1 MKARASFYSSSVSV
15 MTSSLETVRWWNTTF
30 PVSVLMKYIS
40 FSNSFLSKLMEPFII
55 ITNTFLYFLWH
66 ILFRRSLCC
75 YIQHRPAFHIRSV
88 QMSTERKMCC
98 MDFLLVTIC
107 TAPFLC
113 GMAILYHRKRGLS
126 NAKNPL
132 QIIEKSYTRC
142 PWKADVYML
151 YLLNK

>member
-15 MTSSLETVRWWNTTF
+15 IMSSLETVRGWNTTF

-40 FSNSFLSKLMEPFII
+40 FSNSFFSKLIEPFIT

-113 GMAILYHRKRGLS
+113 GIFILYPVFCRLS
-126 NAKNPL
+126 NPNDWLKA
-132 QIIEKSYTRC
+132 IKSGYIFLGYWT
-142 PWKADVYML
+142 
-151 YLLNK
+151 

>member
-1 MKARASFYSSSVSV
+1 MFLAITDKTARTWWKLGRFGYSSLSV
-15 MTSSLETVRWWNTTF
+15 MMSSLETVRGWNTTF

-75 YIQHRPAFHIRSV
+75 FLQHRPAFHIRSV

-98 MDFLLVTIC
+98 MEFLLVTIC
-107 TAPFLC
+107 TAPFLWGYIYYNLYFTAC
-113 GMAILYHRKRGLS
+113 PILM
-126 NAKNPL
+126 
-132 QIIEKSYTRC
+132 ID
-142 PWKADVYML
+142 WKL
-151 YLLNK
+151 